1 MSPASLLAVFLGL
14 ALTAYA
20 LFAGA
25 DFGAGI
31 LDLLA
36 ARRTEDRA
44 VIEAG
49 IGPLWE
55 ANHVWLIFAITILF
69 SAFPTAF
76 SALGT
81 ELLAPLAIA
90 LLAIVARGAAFG
102 LRSGLDRQTVSRAR
116 LSRVFGAASVVAP
129 LAFGLVAGGLA
140 QASSV
145 RSVPGG
151 RVSVPWTS
159 PFAIVVGL
167 LAVCLCVELAA
178 TFMAGRLVRVG
189 PGELAGRFR
198 ARALQAGA
206 GSLLLSVGGL
216 VLAEA
221 DAPRLFARLTHA
233 ALPLVVLAVACFGLS
248 WLAMLGRRYAIA
260 RAASLAAGAA
270 LVWGW
275 FLAQSPHLV
284 GPLFTIHT
292 AAATGPALTAIA
304 IACGVV
310 LLGVI
315 PAMFLLYSMF
325 ARPSQR

>member
-1 MSPASLLAVFLGL
+1 MSPAALLAVFLGF

-44 VIEAG
+44 AIESG

-81 ELLAPLAIA
+81 ALLAPLAIA

-102 LRSGLDRQTVSRAR
+102 LRSGLDGQTTPRAR
-116 LSRVFGAASVVAP
+116 LGRLFGAASAIAP

-140 QASSV
+140 QAASE
-145 RSVPGG
+145 RSTARGP
-151 RVSVPWTS
+151 VSVPWAS
-159 PFAIVVGL
+159 PFAIIVGL
-167 LAVCLCVELAA
+167 LAICLCAQLAA
-178 TFMAGRLVRVG
+178 TFMADRLARVG
-189 PGELAGRFR
+189 PSELAGRFR
-198 ARALQAGA
+198 ARGLQTGV
-206 GSLLLSVGGL
+206 GSLLLAVGGL
-216 VLAEA
+216 VVARA
-221 DAPRLFARLTHA
+221 DAPGLYGRLTHA
-233 ALPLVVLAVACFGLS
+233 ALPLVALALAGLGLS
-248 WLAMLGRRYAIA
+248 WLAMLSRRYAVA
-260 RAASLAAGAA
+260 RAASLVAGAA

-275 FLAQSPHLV
+275 FVAQSPHLV
-284 GPLFTIHT
+284 GPLLTIHT
-292 AAATGPALTAIA
+292 AAATPPALTATA

-315 PAMFLLYSMF
+315 PAMFLLFAMF

>member
-1 MSPASLLAVFLGL
+1 MSPAALLAVFLGF

-36 ARRTEDRA
+36 ARRAEDRA
-44 VIEAG
+44 VIESG

-55 ANHVWLIFAITILF
+55 ANHVWLIFAITILL

-81 ELLAPLAIA
+81 ALLAPLAIA

-102 LRSGLDRQTVSRAR
+102 LRSGLDDQTGPRVH
-116 LSRVFGAASVVAP
+116 LSRLFGAASAIAP

-140 QASSV
+140 QASSS
-145 RSVPGG
+145 RSVARGP
-151 RVSVPWTS
+151 VSVPWTS
-159 PFAIVVGL
+159 PFAIIVGL
-167 LAVCLCVELAA
+167 LAICLCAQLAA
-178 TFMAGRLVRVG
+178 TFMANRLAATGRR
-189 PGELAGRFR
+189 ELAGRFR

-206 GSLLLSVGGL
+206 GSLVFSVGGL
-216 VLAEA
+216 LVA
-221 DAPRLFARLTHA
+221 DTAAPRLYARLTDA
-233 ALPLVVLAVACFGLS
+233 ALPLVVLALAGLALSLLAVA
-248 WLAMLGRRYAIA
+248 GRRYALA
-260 RAASLAAGAA
+260 RAATLLAGAA

-275 FLAQSPHLV
+275 FIAQSPHLV
-284 GPLFTIHT
+284 GPLLTIHT
-292 AAATGPALTAIA
+292 ASATGPALAAIA
-304 IACGVV
+304 ISCGVV
-310 LLGVI
+310 LVCVI
-315 PAMFLLYSMF
+315 PAMFLLFSMF